1 MQQVSWP
8 NFALGLA
15 LAIVLPLAARFLLSP
30 IALLLLSPLLLLVGI
45 LLLFA
50 SHILLAWVLRFLHR
64 TTSSPQ
70 SLRTAARPLVFTT
83 PAAWQAVLTR
93 SRWSLTDFT
102 TARPPLYPASPSIST
117 LLNEIITLIIKHFVL
132 PWYTDISPTPA
143 FPAAVDA
150 TIHEA
155 LKRVIDRL
163 EGVDLPALIV
173 RRILPKIT
181 THVERFR
188 QSEVALRGV
197 GVERH
202 LTQSDELDLLL
213 ASRYAGKDGKLHP
226 AVENLASSVT
236 KHTEQAH
243 LRVLVEKVLP
253 LIMPEKEIGSKAVA
267 IIARELIACVILSPI
282 IDMIADPDF
291 WNMMIDQ
298 TAGAAIRQQKLIS
311 KVRNILDSQL
321 GNSGSARHN
330 QSISPS
336 MSKIRR
342 TEDITSRTGAR
353 HFESFVQS
361 ISKCNSLLDARRLK
375 NDIVGEIRR
384 TRILLANHEN
394 EELINGEKAS
404 DVVAYLDRLYNAKR
418 QIENRIV
425 LLGGDD
431 DSADGCQSIW
441 PHAQTSQQLSL
452 REVLTNPNSLSYFME
467 FMDRRNK
474 SLPVQFWLT
483 VDTFKNPLEEV
494 DSGSDEQDF
503 DDDDDAPNLPSA
515 SANIRADMTMI
526 YGLYFSN
533 PNALSRLSGIS
544 SSYIETVKA
553 FVLDP
558 ASQSSVAREK
568 RVRNSVLLA
577 QRQVERAMDEDFQD
591 FEKSELWFKVVTD
604 FETQQRRIAEASVP
618 VPGLLLS
625 SEGLPDSPTPSAIRP
640 QMSARARTGLRPTF
654 IVPPKPLIRT
664 ETAPATSSTST
675 SLSSLPSMQSNDSS
689 RPSSSLPASKS
700 FGRETPKA
708 PSTSPLAFLV
718 SSEPEAPRAPLFD
731 DDEGQDGDG
740 AVQQHTI
747 DALQVALTT
756 MIANENES
764 TRPRSASFGSD
775 VSLSMTSSSV
785 NGRDRR
791 KSQSSDIFDDE
802 DEGDGGDSGTGT
814 YAGGGHSINLPA
826 PGDLQLSSEIERLN
840 GKIENL
846 QSQET
851 LLDALIRKAEL
862 TGDAQESKILRR
874 SRSAMTRELRE
885 LTFQR
890 SQYQQQEADNRLA
903 VGRTKISISDSVV
916 SGDDVGKQ
924 VVRYLV
930 EVRQLGPDGADM
942 SGWVVTRRY
951 NEFWNLHQ
959 RLRERFAAC
968 RTLEFPPKKL
978 VTSLSNSFVDT
989 RRVAL
994 ERYMQAL
1001 LAIPLVCE
1009 SEEFRAFLSQESAF
1023 VAPDLNKL
1031 TPSLSELITG
1041 PRIVR
1046 NMYRSVADSIDDIFF
1061 GPSMLDVMIQRLSKQ
1076 AAEFAGIV
1084 GSGVNDED
1092 LIAQALKSK
1101 STMQSNAAGRD
1112 VPPEETL
1119 LKLSSGDLKPL
1130 GGESGLS
1137 SFSAPIC
1144 DLILAVFELDK
1155 QNNWLRRQAVVIILQ
1170 QVLGGTI
1177 ERKLRDVAKIQMDES
1192 HMLQYI
1198 TSFKDGLWPNG
1209 SLKPPSPARSAEEKI
1224 RTREDANKKLSTLM
1238 PDLAA
1243 NMIGRSNAR
1252 RGAKRMFSVL
1262 QNRRLNQHIM
1272 YSILD
1277 DVIVALFPE
1286 INIPSVS

>member
-1 MQQVSWP
+1 MQRITWK
-8 NFALGLA
+8 NFALGLT
-15 LAIVLPLAARFLLSP
+15 LAVIVPLTARLLLSP
-30 IALLLLSPLLLLVGI
+30 IALILLSPLLLLAGI

-50 SHILLAWVLRFLHR
+50 SHILFSWILRRLKR
-64 TTSSPQ
+64 TNTSPQ
-70 SLRTAARPLVFTT
+70 SLRSAARPLVFTT

-102 TARPPLYPASPSIST
+102 ATRPPLYLPSPQISAI
-117 LLNEIITLIIKHFVL
+117 LNEIIGLVIRHFVL
-132 PWYTDISPTPA
+132 PWYTGISPMPA
-143 FPAAVDA
+143 FPAALDA
-150 TIHEA
+150 SIHEA
-155 LKRVIDRL
+155 LQRVIDRL
-163 EGVDLPALIV
+163 EGLDLPALIV
-173 RRILPKIT
+173 HRILPKIT
-181 THVERFR
+181 SHVEKFR
-188 QSEVALRGV
+188 QSETALRGV

-226 AVENLASSVT
+226 AVENLASNVT

-243 LRVLVEKVLP
+243 LRALVEKVLP
-253 LIMPEKEIGSKAVA
+253 LVVPEKEIQSKAVA
-267 IIARELIACVILSPI
+267 IVARELVACVILSPI
-282 IDMIADPDF
+282 ADMIADPDF
-291 WNMMIDQ
+291 WNKMVDQ

-321 GNSGSARHN
+321 GTSGSARHN
-330 QSISPS
+330 RSISSSLPN
-336 MSKIRR
+336 IHR

-361 ISKCNSLLDARRLK
+361 INKCNSLLDARRLK
-375 NDIVGEIRR
+375 NDIIGEIRR

-431 DSADGCQSIW
+431 DSTSG
-441 PHAQTSQQLSL
+441 TSQQLSL
-452 REVLTNPNSLSYFME
+452 RDVLTNPNSLSYFME

-474 SLPVQFWLT
+474 ALPVQFWLT

-494 DSGSDEQDF
+494 DSGSDEESE
-503 DDDDDAPNLPSA
+503 DDDDVLGPPNLPSA
-515 SANIRADMTMI
+515 SANIRGDMTMV
-526 YGLYFSN
+526 YELYFSN
-533 PNALSRLSGIS
+533 PTSLSRLPSIS
-544 SSYIETVKA
+544 PYYIDIVKA

-558 ASQSSVAREK
+558 SSPSSASREK
-568 RVRNSVLLA
+568 KVRNSVLLA
-577 QRQVERAMDEDFQD
+577 QRQVERAMEEDFQD

-604 FETQQRRIAEASVP
+604 FETQKRRTAETSAP
-618 VPGLLLS
+618 LPGSPS
-625 SEGLPDSPTPSAIRP
+625 SLKVSSILPNQSSLRP
-640 QMSARARTGLRPTF
+640 QMPARARTGLRPTF
-654 IVPPKPLIRT
+654 IVPTKPLIRT
-664 ETAPATSSTST
+664 ETAPVASSTST
-675 SLSSLPSMQSNDSS
+675 SISSLPSVQSDGSS
-689 RPSSSLPASKS
+689 RANPSSSLSRS
-700 FGRETPKA
+700 SSGRETPKSS
-708 PSTSPLAFLV
+708 STNQLAFLV
-718 SSEPEAPRAPLFD
+718 SSESDIPRAPLFN
-731 DDEGQDGDG
+731 DDEHQDGT
-740 AVQQHTI
+740 VQQDTI
-747 DALQVALTT
+747 DALQAALTD
-756 MIANENES
+756 MIANENQS
-764 TRPRSASFGSD
+764 TRPRSMSIGSD
-775 VSLSMTSSSV
+775 TSLSISQMSSSEV
-785 NGRDRR
+785 VQGHARR
-791 KSQSSDIFDDE
+791 KSRSSEVFEEDDGDRGDE
-802 DEGDGGDSGTGT
+802 DSGVYAEGN
-814 YAGGGHSINLPA
+814 SIRLPA
-826 PGDLQLSSEIERLN
+826 PGDLQLSSEIERLK
-840 GKIENL
+840 GKIGTL

-874 SRSAMTRELRE
+874 SKSAMTRELRE

-890 SQYQQQEADNRLA
+890 SQYEQQEADNRLA
-903 VGRTKISISDSVV
+903 PGRTKISISDSVV

-930 EVRQLGPDGADM
+930 EVRQLGPGGADM

-968 RTLEFPPKKL
+968 RNLEFPPKKL
-978 VTSLSNSFVDT
+978 VTSLLNSFVDT

-1001 LAIPLVCE
+1001 LLVPLVCE
-1009 SEEFRAFLSQESAF
+1009 SEELRAFLSQEPAF
-1023 VAPDLNKL
+1023 VAPDPSKV
-1031 TPSLSELITG
+1031 TPSLTELISG

-1061 GPSMLDVMIQRLSKQ
+1061 GPSMLDVMIQRLSRQ

-1084 GSGVNDED
+1084 GSGVNDEE
-1092 LIAQALKSK
+1092 LIALALKSK

-1198 TSFKDGLWPNG
+1198 TSFRDSLWPNG
-1209 SLKPPSPARSAEEKI
+1209 SIKPPSPPRTAEEKI
-1224 RTREDANKKLSTLM
+1224 KTREDANKKLSALM

-1277 DVIVALFPE
+1277 EIVAALFPE
-1286 INIPSVS
+1286 VNEP